1 MENIIKDRISKN
13 LKYFRK
19 LKGLTQE
26 KLAEK
31 INVSPMYISYL
42 ERSSKIPSLVIL
54 FKIADALNIEPG
66 LLIQDNNSKN
76 PEINKLLGII
86 SGLDKSTIAF
96 LSEIMIAFIN
106 FNNSKPVS

>member
-1 MENIIKDRISKN
+1 MEDIIKDRISKN

-31 INVSPMYISYL
+31 IEVSPMYISYL

-54 FKIADALNIEPG
+54 FKIANALDIDPG
-66 LLIQDNNSKN
+66 LLIQDDDSKN
-76 PEINKLLGII
+76 MEINKLLGII
-86 SGLDKSTIAF
+86 SGLDKSTIKF
-96 LSEIMIAFIN
+96 LSEMIIAFIK